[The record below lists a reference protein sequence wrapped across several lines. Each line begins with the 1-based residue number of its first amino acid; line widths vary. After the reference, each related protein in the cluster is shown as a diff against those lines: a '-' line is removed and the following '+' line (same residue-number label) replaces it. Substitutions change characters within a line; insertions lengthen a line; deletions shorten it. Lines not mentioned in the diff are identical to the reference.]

1 LAQAILHEAPNG
13 FSRLTVR
20 EFLSFCG
27 QARGLDRKSLGLAI
41 DQACQRID
49 LGPAL
54 RRPLGELSKGW
65 RQRAWLA
72 QAILHE
78 APNGFSRLTVR
89 EFLSFCGQARGLDRK
104 SLGLAI
110 DQACQRIDLGPA
122 LRRPLGELSKGW
134 RQRAWL
140 AQAIL
145 HEPPVLVL
153 DEPTDGLDPN
163 QKEVVRRLVREI
175 SADRTIV
182 LSTHILEEAEELCD
196 HVVVMANGCLVAD
209 DPVSNLLDNS
219 GRLGPAF
226 ARLTSNDGPVI
237 QDHGQDSPS

>member
-1 LAQAILHEAPNG
+1 M
-13 FSRLTVR
+13 
-20 EFLSFCG
+20 
-27 QARGLDRKSLGLAI
+27 
-41 DQACQRID
+41 
-49 LGPAL
+49 
-54 RRPLGELSKGW
+54 
-65 RQRAWLA
+65 
-72 QAILHE
+72 
-78 APNGFSRLTVR
+78 
-89 EFLSFCGQARGLDRK
+89 K

-163 QKEVVRRLVREI
+163 QKEVVRRLVREM
-175 SADRTIV
+175 SAERTIV

-219 GRLGPAF
+219 GRLGAAF

-237 QDHGQDSPS
+237 QHHSQDFPS